1 MYQLHSRELK
11 KGIILELAVPMRH
24 EPSDRAEMVNQLLYG
39 EQYEILEQEEKWI
52 RIKTIHD
59 SYEGWVDRKQH
70 SENKFE
76 LLEGDYCNAY
86 VTLKHKQRGELSLT
100 PGSFLP
106 SKEILS
112 DFNFEIVEYNQVRK
126 NLREACMLFQ
136 NAPYLWG
143 GRTPYG
149 IDCSGFTQ
157 LVFRIIGVSIP
168 RDASEQVELGEQI
181 LFIEESN
188 EGDLAF
194 FDNAEGKITHVG
206 IIRKENGVHK
216 IIHASGRVRIDNLD
230 HNGIYNEETQSYS
243 HKLRTIKKIN
253 NGK

>member
-1 MYQLHSRELK
+1 LK
-11 KGIILELAVPMRH
+11 KGIILELAVPMRN

-39 EQYEILEQEEKWI
+39 EQYEVLEEREKWI
-52 RIKTIHD
+52 SIKTIHD
-59 SYEGWVDRKQH
+59 SYKGWIDLKQH
-70 SENKFE
+70 SENKFD

-86 VTLKHKQRGELSLT
+86 VTLRHKQRGELNLT

-106 SKEILS
+106 SEEILRE
-112 DFNFEIVEYNQVRK
+112 FNFELVENDQAPK
-126 NLREACMLFQ
+126 DLRESCMLFL

-157 LVFRIIGVSIP
+157 LVFRLLCVSIP
-168 RDASEQVELGEQI
+168 RDASEQVERGEQI
-181 LFIEESN
+181 SFVEESR

-194 FDNAEGKITHVG
+194 FDNAEGRITHVG
-206 IIRKENGVHK
+206 IILEEGGAKK

-230 HNGIYNEETQSYS
+230 HNGIFNEETQSYS
-243 HKLRTIKKIN
+243 HKLRTIKRIL
-253 NGK
+253 

>member
-1 MYQLHSRELK
+1 
-11 KGIILELAVPMRH
+11 MRH

-39 EQYEILEQEEKWI
+39 EQYEVLEEREKWI

-59 SYEGWVDRKQH
+59 SYEGWIDLKQH
-70 SENKFE
+70 SENRIEFM
-76 LLEGDYCNAY
+76 EGAYCNAF
-86 VTLKHKQRGELSLT
+86 VTMRHKQRGELNLT

-106 SKEILS
+106 TKEILTEL
-112 DFNFEIVEYNQVRK
+112 NFELLGHNQAQMG
-126 NLREACMLFQ
+126 LRETSMLFL

-149 IDCSGFTQ
+149 IDCSGLTQ
-157 LVFRIIGVSIP
+157 LVFRLLGISIP
-168 RDASEQVELGEQI
+168 RDASEQLELGEQVS
-181 LFIEESN
+181 FVEESR

-194 FDNAEGKITHVG
+194 FDNTEGSITHVG
-206 IIRKENGVHK
+206 IILEEGGAKK

-243 HKLRTIKKIN
+243 HKLRTIKRIL
-253 NGK
+253 

>member
-1 MYQLHSRELK
+1 
-11 KGIILELAVPMRH
+11 MRH

-39 EQYEILEQEEKWI
+39 EQYEVLEEREKWI

-59 SYEGWVDRKQH
+59 SYEGWIDLKQH
-70 SENKFE
+70 SENRIEFM
-76 LLEGDYCNAY
+76 EGAYCNAF
-86 VTLKHKQRGELSLT
+86 VTMRHKQRGELNLT

-106 SKEILS
+106 TKEILTEL
-112 DFNFEIVEYNQVRK
+112 NFELLGHNQAQMG
-126 NLREACMLFQ
+126 LRETSMLFL

-149 IDCSGFTQ
+149 IDCSGLTQ
-157 LVFRIIGVSIP
+157 LVFRLLGISIP
-168 RDASEQVELGEQI
+168 RDASEQVELGEQVS
-181 LFIEESN
+181 FVEESR

-194 FDNAEGKITHVG
+194 FDNTEGSITHVG
-206 IIRKENGVHK
+206 IILEEGGAKK

-243 HKLRTIKKIN
+243 HKLRTIKRIL
-253 NGK
+253 

>member
-1 MYQLHSRELK
+1 MK

-39 EQYEILEQEEKWI
+39 EQYEVLEEREKWI

-59 SYEGWVDRKQH
+59 SYEGWIDLKQH
-70 SENKFE
+70 SENRIEFM
-76 LLEGDYCNAY
+76 EGAYCNAF
-86 VTLKHKQRGELSLT
+86 VTMRHKQRGELNLT

-106 SKEILS
+106 TKEILTEL
-112 DFNFEIVEYNQVRK
+112 NFELLGHNQAQMG
-126 NLREACMLFQ
+126 LRETSMLFL

-149 IDCSGFTQ
+149 IDCSGLTQ
-157 LVFRIIGVSIP
+157 LVFRLLGISIP
-168 RDASEQVELGEQI
+168 RDASEQLELGEQVS
-181 LFIEESN
+181 FVEESR

-194 FDNAEGKITHVG
+194 FDNTEGRITHVG
-206 IIRKENGVHK
+206 IILEEGGAKK

-243 HKLRTIKKIN
+243 HKLRTIKRIL
-253 NGK
+253 

>member
-1 MYQLHSRELK
+1 MK

-39 EQYEILEQEEKWI
+39 EQYEVLEEREKWI

-59 SYEGWVDRKQH
+59 SYEGWIDLKQH
-70 SENKFE
+70 SENRIEFM
-76 LLEGDYCNAY
+76 EGAYCNAF
-86 VTLKHKQRGELSLT
+86 VTMRHKQRGELNLT

-106 SKEILS
+106 TKEILTEL
-112 DFNFEIVEYNQVRK
+112 NFELLGHNQAQMG
-126 NLREACMLFQ
+126 LRETSMLFL

-149 IDCSGFTQ
+149 IDCSGLTQ
-157 LVFRIIGVSIP
+157 LVFRLLGISIP
-168 RDASEQVELGEQI
+168 RDASEQVELGEQVS
-181 LFIEESN
+181 FVEESR

-194 FDNAEGKITHVG
+194 FDNTEGRITHVG
-206 IIRKENGVHK
+206 IILEEGGAKK

-243 HKLRTIKKIN
+243 HKLRTIKRIL
-253 NGK
+253 

>member
-1 MYQLHSRELK
+1 
-11 KGIILELAVPMRH
+11 MRH

-39 EQYEILEQEEKWI
+39 EQYEVLEEREKWI

-59 SYEGWVDRKQH
+59 SYEGWIDLKQH
-70 SENKFE
+70 SENRIEFM
-76 LLEGDYCNAY
+76 EGAYCNAF
-86 VTLKHKQRGELSLT
+86 VTMRHKQRGELNLT

-106 SKEILS
+106 TKEILTEL
-112 DFNFEIVEYNQVRK
+112 NFELLGHNQAQMG
-126 NLREACMLFQ
+126 LRETSMLFL

-149 IDCSGFTQ
+149 IDCSGLTQ
-157 LVFRIIGVSIP
+157 LVFRLLGISIP
-168 RDASEQVELGEQI
+168 RDASEQVELGEQVS
-181 LFIEESN
+181 FVEESR

-194 FDNAEGKITHVG
+194 FDNTEGRITHVG
-206 IIRKENGVHK
+206 IILEEGGAKK

-243 HKLRTIKKIN
+243 HKLRTIKRIL
-253 NGK
+253 

>member
-1 MYQLHSRELK
+1 LK

-39 EQYEILEQEEKWI
+39 EQYEVLEEREKWI

-59 SYEGWVDRKQH
+59 SYEGWIDLKQH
-70 SENKFE
+70 SENRIEFM
-76 LLEGDYCNAY
+76 EGAYCNAF
-86 VTLKHKQRGELSLT
+86 VTMRHKQRGELNLT

-106 SKEILS
+106 TKEILTEL
-112 DFNFEIVEYNQVRK
+112 NFELLGHNQAQMG
-126 NLREACMLFQ
+126 LRETSMLFL

-149 IDCSGFTQ
+149 IDCSGLTQ
-157 LVFRIIGVSIP
+157 LVFRLLGISIP
-168 RDASEQVELGEQI
+168 RDASEQVELGEQVS
-181 LFIEESN
+181 FVEESR

-194 FDNAEGKITHVG
+194 FDNTEGSITHVG
-206 IIRKENGVHK
+206 IILEEGGAKK

-243 HKLRTIKKIN
+243 HKLRTIKRIL
-253 NGK
+253 

>member
-1 MYQLHSRELK
+1 
-11 KGIILELAVPMRH
+11 MRH

-39 EQYEILEQEEKWI
+39 EQYEVLEEREKWI

-59 SYEGWVDRKQH
+59 SYEGWIDLKQH
-70 SENKFE
+70 SENRIEFM
-76 LLEGDYCNAY
+76 EGAYCNAF
-86 VTLKHKQRGELSLT
+86 VTMRHKQRGELNLT

-106 SKEILS
+106 TKEILTEL
-112 DFNFEIVEYNQVRK
+112 NFELLGHNQAQMG
-126 NLREACMLFQ
+126 LRETSMLFL

-149 IDCSGFTQ
+149 IDCSGLTQ
-157 LVFRIIGVSIP
+157 LVFRLLGVSIP
-168 RDASEQVELGEQI
+168 RDASEQLELGEQVS
-181 LFIEESN
+181 FVEESR

-194 FDNAEGKITHVG
+194 FDNTEGRITHVG
-206 IIRKENGVHK
+206 IILEEGGAKK

-243 HKLRTIKKIN
+243 HKLRTIKRIL
-253 NGK
+253 

>member
-1 MYQLHSRELK
+1 
-11 KGIILELAVPMRH
+11 MRH

-39 EQYEILEQEEKWI
+39 EQYEVLEEREKWI

-59 SYEGWVDRKQH
+59 SYEGWIDLKQH
-70 SENKFE
+70 SENRIEFM
-76 LLEGDYCNAY
+76 EGAYCNAF
-86 VTLKHKQRGELSLT
+86 VTMRHKQRGELNLT

-106 SKEILS
+106 TKEILTEL
-112 DFNFEIVEYNQVRK
+112 NFELLGHNQAQMG
-126 NLREACMLFQ
+126 LRETSMLFL

-149 IDCSGFTQ
+149 IDCSGLTQ
-157 LVFRIIGVSIP
+157 LVFRLLGVSIP
-168 RDASEQVELGEQI
+168 RDASEQLELGEQVS
-181 LFIEESN
+181 FVEESR

-194 FDNAEGKITHVG
+194 FDNTEGSITHVG
-206 IIRKENGVHK
+206 IILEEGGAKK

-243 HKLRTIKKIN
+243 HKLRTIKRIL
-253 NGK
+253 

>member
-1 MYQLHSRELK
+1 
-11 KGIILELAVPMRH
+11 MRH

-39 EQYEILEQEEKWI
+39 EQYEVLEEREKWI

-59 SYEGWVDRKQH
+59 SYEGWIDLKQH
-70 SENKFE
+70 SENRIEFM
-76 LLEGDYCNAY
+76 EGAYCNAF
-86 VTLKHKQRGELSLT
+86 VTMRHKQRGELNLT

-106 SKEILS
+106 TKEILTEL
-112 DFNFEIVEYNQVRK
+112 NFELLGHNQAQMG
-126 NLREACMLFQ
+126 LRETSMLFL

-149 IDCSGFTQ
+149 IDCSGLTQ
-157 LVFRIIGVSIP
+157 LVFRLLGISIP
-168 RDASEQVELGEQI
+168 RDASEQVELGEQVS
-181 LFIEESN
+181 FVEESR

-194 FDNAEGKITHVG
+194 FDNPEGRITHVG
-206 IIRKENGVHK
+206 IILEEGGAKK

-243 HKLRTIKKIN
+243 HKLRTIKRIL
-253 NGK
+253 

>member
-1 MYQLHSRELK
+1 
-11 KGIILELAVPMRH
+11 MRH

-39 EQYEILEQEEKWI
+39 EQYEVLEEREKWI

-59 SYEGWVDRKQH
+59 SYEGWIDLKQH
-70 SENKFE
+70 SENRIEFM
-76 LLEGDYCNAY
+76 EGAYCNAF
-86 VTLKHKQRGELSLT
+86 VTMRHKQRGELNLT

-106 SKEILS
+106 TKEILTEL
-112 DFNFEIVEYNQVRK
+112 NFELLGHNQGQMG
-126 NLREACMLFQ
+126 LRETSMLFL

-149 IDCSGFTQ
+149 IDCSGLTQ
-157 LVFRIIGVSIP
+157 LVFRLLGVSIP
-168 RDASEQVELGEQI
+168 RDASEQLELGEQVS
-181 LFIEESN
+181 FVEESR

-194 FDNAEGKITHVG
+194 FDNTEGSITHVG
-206 IIRKENGVHK
+206 IILEEGGAKK

-243 HKLRTIKKIN
+243 HKLRTIKRIL
-253 NGK
+253 

>member
-1 MYQLHSRELK
+1 MK

-39 EQYEILEQEEKWI
+39 EQYEVLEEREKWI

-59 SYEGWVDRKQH
+59 SYEGWIDLKQH
-70 SENKFE
+70 SENRIEFM
-76 LLEGDYCNAY
+76 EGAYCNAF
-86 VTLKHKQRGELSLT
+86 VTMRHKQRGELNLT

-106 SKEILS
+106 TKEILTEL
-112 DFNFEIVEYNQVRK
+112 NFELLGHNQAQMG
-126 NLREACMLFQ
+126 LRETSMLFL

-149 IDCSGFTQ
+149 IDCSGLTQ
-157 LVFRIIGVSIP
+157 LVFRLLGVSIP
-168 RDASEQVELGEQI
+168 RDASEQLELGEQVS
-181 LFIEESN
+181 FVEESR

-194 FDNAEGKITHVG
+194 FDNTEGRITHVG
-206 IIRKENGVHK
+206 IILEEGGAKK

-243 HKLRTIKKIN
+243 HKLRTIKRIL
-253 NGK
+253 

>member
-1 MYQLHSRELK
+1 LK

-39 EQYEILEQEEKWI
+39 EQYEVLEEREKWI

-59 SYEGWVDRKQH
+59 SYEGWIDLKQH
-70 SENKFE
+70 SENRIEFM
-76 LLEGDYCNAY
+76 EGAYCNAF
-86 VTLKHKQRGELSLT
+86 VTMRHKQRGELNLT

-106 SKEILS
+106 TKEILTEL
-112 DFNFEIVEYNQVRK
+112 NFELLGHNQAQMG
-126 NLREACMLFQ
+126 LRETSMLFL

-149 IDCSGFTQ
+149 IDCSGLTQ
-157 LVFRIIGVSIP
+157 LVFRLLGVSIP
-168 RDASEQVELGEQI
+168 RDASEQLELGEQVS
-181 LFIEESN
+181 FVEESR

-194 FDNAEGKITHVG
+194 FDNTEGRITHVG
-206 IIRKENGVHK
+206 IILEEGGAKK

-243 HKLRTIKKIN
+243 HKLRTIKRIL
-253 NGK
+253 

>member
-1 MYQLHSRELK
+1 MK

-39 EQYEILEQEEKWI
+39 EQYEVLEEREKWI

-59 SYEGWVDRKQH
+59 SYEGWIDLKQH
-70 SENKFE
+70 SENRIEFM
-76 LLEGDYCNAY
+76 EGAYCNAF
-86 VTLKHKQRGELSLT
+86 VTMRHKQRGELNLT

-106 SKEILS
+106 TKEILTEL
-112 DFNFEIVEYNQVRK
+112 NFELLGHNQAQMG
-126 NLREACMLFQ
+126 LRETSMLFL

-149 IDCSGFTQ
+149 IDCSGLTQ
-157 LVFRIIGVSIP
+157 LVFRLLGVSIP
-168 RDASEQVELGEQI
+168 RDASEQLELGDQVS
-181 LFIEESN
+181 FVEESR

-194 FDNAEGKITHVG
+194 FDNPEGRITHVG
-206 IIRKENGVHK
+206 IILEEGGAKK

-230 HNGIYNEETQSYS
+230 HNGVHNEETQSYS
-243 HKLRTIKKIN
+243 HKLRTIKRIL
-253 NGK
+253 